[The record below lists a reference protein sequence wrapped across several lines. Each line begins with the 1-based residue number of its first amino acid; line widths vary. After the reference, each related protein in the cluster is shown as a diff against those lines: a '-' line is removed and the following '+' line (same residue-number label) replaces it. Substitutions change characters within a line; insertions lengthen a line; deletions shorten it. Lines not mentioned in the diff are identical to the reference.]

1 MLNSMSRARVRNNGS
16 AGEALVDV
24 LVDDVRLVQDEVAL
38 DQHRQAVVRV
48 HHRDVLGLVVQ
59 VDVDDLEI
67 HALLVE
73 HEAAAVAEGAGGAR
87 IKLHHIYF
95 TSFQNSFLSR

>member
-1 MLNSMSRARVRNNGS
+1 MRK
-16 AGEALVDV
+16 ALVDV

-59 VDVDDLEI
+59 VDVDDLEV

-73 HEAAAVAEGAGGAR
+73 HEAAAMAEGAGSAR
-87 IKLHHIYF
+87 IELHHGRGP
-95 TSFQNSFLSR
+95 TAKTP